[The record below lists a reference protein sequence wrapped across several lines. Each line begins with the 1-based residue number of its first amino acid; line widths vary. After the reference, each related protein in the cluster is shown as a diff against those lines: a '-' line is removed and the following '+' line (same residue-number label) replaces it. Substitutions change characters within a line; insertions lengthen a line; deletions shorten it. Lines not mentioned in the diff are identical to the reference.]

1 MCLHLLL
8 HSGHEDWAL
17 ARPSDK
23 TSTSPDSFPLHQ
35 ILFFT
40 PGGLGPSPRHMVHL
54 LLRSKEKD
62 HPSGGH
68 GLSLQ
73 NKKAIYLFTSS

>member
-1 MCLHLLL
+1 MPT
-8 HSGHEDWAL
+8 GDWAL

-23 TSTSPDSFPLHQ
+23 TFTSPDSFPLHQ
-35 ILFFT
+35 FLFFT
-40 PGGLGPSPRHMVHL
+40 PRGLGPSPQEPPACFRHMAHL
-54 LLRSKEKD
+54 LLRSKEKG